1 MLVVRGDF
9 LVANLNLQD
18 NVCGPTLVRLSGR
31 FLILPLK
38 LIYISPI
45 TSP

>member
-1 MLVVRGDF
+1 MLVVGGDF

-18 NVCGPTLVRLSGR
+18 NVCGPTLVGLSGR